1 MALKA
6 KITKEEFAKLNEAF
20 KSEYIEDGDGYKLD
34 VDGAEDTGAL
44 KRAKDRETQL
54 RKDAEKKAQELQE
67 QLDATGADDARKR
80 GDVATLEK
88 SWQTKM
94 DTQKAEYEGRIGK
107 LTAHT
112 TKSLVENV
120 AQSIASKISTAPG
133 LLLPHIRSRLQA
145 DFEGDEPKTRIL
157 DKDGKPSALTVAELE
172 AEFVA
177 NKEFAPIIR
186 ASSASGGAG
195 KPANSGGGATQKT
208 GNGNQPDSPNLSAM
222 NPKALAD
229 HIAQQKADQ
238 AQ

>member
-6 KITKEEFAKLNEAF
+6 KLTKEEHAKLSDAL
-20 KSEYIEDGDGYKLD
+20 KGEYVEDGDGFKLD
-34 VDGAEDTGAL
+34 IEGAEDTGAL
-44 KRAKDRETQL
+44 KRAKDREAQL
-54 RKDAEKKAQELQE
+54 RRDAEKKAKELE
-67 QLDATGADDARKR
+67 ERLGEIEGDDARKK

-88 SWQTKM
+88 SWQTKL
-94 DTQKAEYEGRIGK
+94 DTQKTEFEGRIGK

-120 AQSIASKISTAPG
+120 AQAIASKISTSPA
-133 LLLPHIRSRLQA
+133 LLMPHIRSRLQA

-177 NKEFAPIIR
+177 NKDFAAIIK

-195 KPANSGGGATQKT
+195 KPANSGGGATQHGKPD
-208 GNGNQPDSPNLSAM
+208 QPANLAGM

-229 HIAQQKADQ
+229 HLAAQKAEN